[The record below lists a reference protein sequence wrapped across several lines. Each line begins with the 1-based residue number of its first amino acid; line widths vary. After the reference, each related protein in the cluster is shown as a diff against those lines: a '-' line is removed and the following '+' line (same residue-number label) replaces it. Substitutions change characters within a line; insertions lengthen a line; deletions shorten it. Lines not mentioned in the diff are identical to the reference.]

1 MIITAIGLVVMLAVI
16 VAAVVMR
23 QSGQNTAKESDRSE
37 QTATDPTSLDDNMP
51 FKASSDQKDDTSRDS
66 GKNDSDNKIRN
77 KDSDSKDFDSKDSG
91 NKDSAVK
98 ITIA

>member
-1 MIITAIGLVVMLAVI
+1 MKNKKKTMIITAIGLVVMLAVI

-66 GKNDSDNKIRN
+66 GKNDSDNKNSGN
-77 KDSDSKDFDSKDSG
+77 KDSDIKDFDSKDSG
-91 NKDSAVK
+91 N
-98 ITIA
+98 